1 MPAPRSPASLLAA
14 ARLYYLEGRSQAQIA
29 EALGTSR
36 SNVSRMLSDAQRLGI
51 VEIRINDP
59 AGRVR
64 ELENGLKETF
74 GLSDARVARVGTA
87 SAEDV
92 TAKVGVQAAQLLLDE
107 LKDGIRIA
115 LSWGHGLQAMV
126 FAVTDDTHRHTD
138 VSLSQL
144 VGGLSAISNEISGQE
159 LIRELAVRL
168 GASYRFLHAPA
179 IFGSVDARDALL
191 AEPSIA
197 EALSQARESDIAF
210 VGIGTPT
217 TGSSAAII
225 TSFNLS
231 DEESQAFWDAKPVG
245 DIAARYFDEEGRP
258 IGGAVSD
265 RVLASTLEDLGRIPN
280 VVGIASGR
288 TKASAVL
295 GALRGRHID
304 SLVCDETLARIV
316 LSEARH
322 PSQTEEITS
331 E

>member
-1 MPAPRSPASLLAA
+1 MPAPRDPANLLAA
-14 ARLYYLEGRSQAQIA
+14 ARLYYVEGRSQAQIA
-29 EALGTSR
+29 AVLGTSR

-64 ELENGLKETF
+64 ELERALRDGF

-87 SAEDV
+87 RAEDV

-126 FAVTDDTHRHTD
+126 YAVTGDTRHTD
-138 VSLSQL
+138 VSLCQL

-159 LIRELAVRL
+159 LIRDLALRL

-197 EALSQARESDIAF
+197 EALRQARESDIAF
-210 VGIGTPT
+210 VGIGTPS

-225 TSFNLS
+225 ASFQLS
-231 DEESQAFWDAKPVG
+231 TAEQEAFWAAGPVG

-258 IGGAVSD
+258 VTGAVSD
-265 RVLASTLEDLGRIPN
+265 RVLACTLEDLGRVPN

-288 TKASAVL
+288 HKASAVL

-316 LSEARH
+316 LSEANL
-322 PSQTEEITS
+322 PSRTEESTH